1 MNKIEIISAKNPRCR
16 ESEPGVITLD
26 VRFSHLPS
34 EVPFTACRNDCEE
47 HGRELYSR
55 AMFGEF
61 GPIEV
66 ITPPPPTEAQQ
77 QDILADKLQ
86 QAARAM
92 APLEDAEK
100 LEILTETEA
109 DQLAKWRRYR
119 VKLYRLPQSKG
130 WPIVKEWPESPENE
144 QEV

>member
-1 MNKIEIISAKNPRCR
+1 MKIEILSAKNPVWGNA
-16 ESEPGVITLD
+16 EKTQIDLQVM
-26 VRFSHLPS
+26 FAHLP
-34 EVPFTACRNDCEE
+34 EFVPFTARRNDCEE
-47 HGRELYSR
+47 HGRELYIR

-77 QDILADKLQ
+77 QAILEGKLQ

-100 LEILTETEA
+100 IGIITDSEA
-109 DQLAKWRRYR
+109 AKLLAWRRYR
-119 VKLYRLPQSKG
+119 VALYRLPESEG

>member
-1 MNKIEIISAKNPRCR
+1 MTIDIIKVRNVTAHP
-16 ESEPGVITLD
+16 ELD
-26 VRFSHLPS
+26 NELNMEVLFAHLP
-34 EVPFTACRNDCEE
+34 EFVPFTARRNDCEE

-77 QDILADKLQ
+77 QAILTDKLQ

-92 APLEDAEK
+92 APLEDADALGIISDAER
-100 LEILTETEA
+100 ERLTA
-109 DQLAKWRRYR
+109 WQRYR
-119 VKLYRLPQSKG
+119 VTLYRLPQSDG
-130 WPIVKEWPESPENE
+130 WPTEVSWPEAP
-144 QEV
+144 Q